1 MEPTAHLAPPVKK
14 NYIVFFVVTGDV
26 FLLVYGVDSR
36 ESFQEVL
43 RLRQHI
49 IDIKRSNGPKAVP
62 MVIAGNKSDKVE
74 EREVKLEDV
83 RRSIGSARRCTC
95 LEASARDHLNV
106 DMLFQALFE
115 NARLPSE
122 MTPSQHRKISA
133 SSSPVQSTRGLSLRR
148 RNSDACGVISPNA
161 RRPSLKSDL
170 MQVSANALRNGHR
183 DDDDVDDDVDEN
195 GERRRKRGCEIQ

>member
-1 MEPTAHLAPPVKK
+1 MDE
-14 NYIVFFVVTGDV
+14 NQISYIFPFFVIAGDV
-26 FLLVYGVDSR
+26 FLLVYSIDSR

-49 IDIKRSNGPKAVP
+49 IEIKRSNKGPKAVP
-62 MVIAGNKSDKVE
+62 MVIAGNKCDKTD

-83 RRSIGSARRCTC
+83 RRSLGSARRCTC
-95 LEASARDHLNV
+95 LEASAQNHFQIDT
-106 DMLFQALFE
+106 LFQALFE

-133 SSSPVQSTRGLSLRR
+133 SSSPVQTSRGLSLRR
-148 RNSDACGVISPNA
+148 RNSDACGVVSPNA
-161 RRPSLKSDL
+161 RRPSLRSDL
-170 MQVSANALRNGHR
+170 MQVSTSALRKGHR